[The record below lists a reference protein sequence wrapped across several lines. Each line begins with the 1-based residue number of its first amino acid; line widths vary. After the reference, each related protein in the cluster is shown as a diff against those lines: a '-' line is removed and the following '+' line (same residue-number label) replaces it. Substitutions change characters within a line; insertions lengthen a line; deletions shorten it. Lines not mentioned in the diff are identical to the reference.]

1 MILVELNGG
10 LGNQMFQF
18 AAAKSLSLF
27 RNVDLKLDTT
37 PTPDKSIPEGLNKRP
52 FDLHHFNITD
62 PIADKKDIDLFL
74 NNSPINRIIEKNKPP
89 YRRKVYREPFFHF
102 DKKFFRAASEIY
114 LKGYWQSEK
123 YFETVK

>member
-74 NNSPINRIIEKNKPP
+74 NNSPINRIIEKKQT
-89 YRRKVYREPFFHF
+89 
-102 DKKFFRAASEIY
+102 S
-114 LKGYWQSEK
+114 L
-123 YFETVK
+123 